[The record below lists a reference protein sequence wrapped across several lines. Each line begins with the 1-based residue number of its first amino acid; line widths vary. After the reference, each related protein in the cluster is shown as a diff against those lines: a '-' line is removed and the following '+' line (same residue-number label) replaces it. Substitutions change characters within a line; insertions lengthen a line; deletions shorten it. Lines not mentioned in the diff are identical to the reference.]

1 MHIVYSKS
9 WHIVYLQSM
18 DIAYLFARLADYYSD
33 GSSPEQELHA
43 VCETFPK
50 IIVAL
55 PKTGTSSSPKGVL
68 VPMCSVTL
76 GLDNSHVI
84 SWQQIESL

>member
-1 MHIVYSKS
+1 MHIVYLQSMHIVYSKS

-18 DIAYLFARLADYYSD
+18 HIVYLFARLADYYSD

-43 VCETFPK
+43 VCETFQE

-55 PKTGTSSSPKGVL
+55 EGPPKAC
-68 VPMCSVTL
+68 MCPCAQ
-76 GLDNSHVI
+76 SHMGWTI
-84 SWQQIESL
+84 PT

>member
-1 MHIVYSKS
+1 MPERKRFFLIEV
-9 WHIVYLQSM
+9 
-18 DIAYLFARLADYYSD
+18 FPYSD

-43 VCETFPK
+43 VCETFQK

-55 PKTGTSSSPKGVL
+55 EGPPKAGTGSSPKGVH
-68 VPMCSVTL
+68 VPMCSVTH

-84 SWQQIESL
+84 SWQQIKSLEALICVCVCTT